1 MIETLSTP
9 RLSELFASRQ
19 FVRHAYISISTR
31 RDAKPYDARLI
42 SVSHLLFTAI
52 STLDAVLDD
61 ELVSIHGARGA
72 VQRSNEIIK
81 EIGEI
86 MRKGGVEA

>member
-31 RDAKPYDARLI
+31 RDEEPCDKRLV
-42 SVSHLLFTAI
+42 SVSSLLFSALQL
-52 STLDAVLDD
+52 LDLTLDD
-61 ELVSIHGARGA
+61 EYVTVHTARGA

-81 EIGEI
+81 EIHDV
-86 MRKGGVEA
+86 MREVEA

>member
-1 MIETLSTP
+1 MTEPLTTP
-9 RLSELFASRQ
+9 RLTELFASRQ
-19 FVRHAYISISTR
+19 LIRQAYGSISTR
-31 RDAKPYDARLI
+31 RDADPYDAKLS
-42 SVSHLLFTAI
+42 SVLHLLFTAL

-61 ELVSIHGARGA
+61 ELATEHMARGA

-81 EIGEI
+81 EIHEV

>member
-1 MIETLSTP
+1 MSLS
-9 RLSELFASRQ
+9 
-19 FVRHAYISISTR
+19 
-31 RDAKPYDARLI
+31 
-42 SVSHLLFTAI
+42 SVLHLLFTAL

-61 ELVSIHGARGA
+61 ELATEHMARGA

-81 EIGEI
+81 EIHEV